1 MLSKNLLLFV
11 AVVSIIVTVIF
22 SFIGN
27 FNYHKT
33 AHTYQTIKQQGIR
46 TSAYS
51 TKTRCN
57 KGRGL
62 SATRLYR
69 YVVNQKQYFIDTVP
83 EDPSLDICDKQSL
96 GDSITIYYLPSNP
109 NIKLSETQ
117 LQQGVSSQIS
127 YYFLSIIFSIVFL
140 AYWIGTKYSSYK
152 ECQKT
157 RLIEK

>member
-1 MLSKNLLLFV
+1 MLSKNLLLFA

-33 AHTYQTIKQQGIR
+33 ANTYQTIKQQGII
-46 TSAYS
+46 TLAYS

-69 YVVNQKQYFIDTVP
+69 YVVNQKQV
-83 EDPSLDICDKQSL
+83 
-96 GDSITIYYLPSNP
+96 
-109 NIKLSETQ
+109 
-117 LQQGVSSQIS
+117 V
-127 YYFLSIIFSIVFL
+127 V
-140 AYWIGTKYSSYK
+140 
-152 ECQKT
+152 QKVG
-157 RLIEK
+157 

>member
-11 AVVSIIVTVIF
+11 TVVSIIVTVIF

-27 FNYHKT
+27 FNYHKA
-33 AHTYQTIKQQGIR
+33 AHTYQTIEQQGIR

-83 EDPSLDICDKQSL
+83 EDPRLDICDKQSL
-96 GDSITIYYLPSNP
+96 GDSITIYS
-109 NIKLSETQ
+109 KSC
-117 LQQGVSSQIS
+117 
-127 YYFLSIIFSIVFL
+127 IIMN
-140 AYWIGTKYSSYK
+140 T
-152 ECQKT
+152 T
-157 RLIEK
+157 